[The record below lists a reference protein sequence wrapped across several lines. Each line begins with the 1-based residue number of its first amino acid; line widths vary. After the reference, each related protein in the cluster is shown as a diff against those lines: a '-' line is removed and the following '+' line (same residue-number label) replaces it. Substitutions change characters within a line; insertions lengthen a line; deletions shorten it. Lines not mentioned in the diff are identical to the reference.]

1 MTSDSTPVFA
11 LEKEALKTEIE
22 TGLQVGVDHLED
34 KPMKRKPV
42 EKYHNTRHLLKQYRK
57 VAYAIQ
63 ISESDMNVRMEMEH
77 GTRLSTL
84 EVNAELAGV
93 DLSGSKLEGYGEVAD
108 LLGIRIDET
117 HDWLKITVPAI
128 LPKRNQR
135 DNQAFLTRPLRYAL
149 LDFLKENP
157 MERFGSC
164 AICIVHNYDE
174 ALGKRRIRDY
184 DNIETKRYLDVIE
197 SMLLTNDS
205 GLLCTVLQ
213 ATKVSD
219 RDCTEFYLMRP
230 ETLSTWAK
238 NHIKSTTNS
247 CFE

>member
-1 MTSDSTPVFA
+1 MENPKYILVMRQVASDYDGISHELFQIA
-11 LEKEALKTEIE
+11 NNLE
-22 TGLQVGVDHLED
+22 
-34 KPMKRKPV
+34 
-42 EKYHNTRHLLKQYRK
+42 
-57 VAYAIQ
+57 
-63 ISESDMNVRMEMEH
+63 RMDQFNPH
-77 GTRLSTL
+77 F
-84 EVNAELAGV
+84 
-93 DLSGSKLEGYGEVAD
+93 YGEVAD

>member
-1 MTSDSTPVFA
+1 MENPKYILVMRQVASDYDGISHELFQIA
-11 LEKEALKTEIE
+11 NNLERMDQFNPQQKLFS
-22 TGLQVGVDHLED
+22 L
-34 KPMKRKPV
+34 
-42 EKYHNTRHLLKQYRK
+42 
-57 VAYAIQ
+57 
-63 ISESDMNVRMEMEH
+63 VR
-77 GTRLSTL
+77 
-84 EVNAELAGV
+84 NAEVSTVSLRNLTARTV
-93 DLSGSKLEGYGEVAD
+93 RDDTAHFYGEVAD

-197 SMLLTNDS
+197 YMLLTNDS